1 MSKLDTTRKGV
12 ALYRLFF
19 DHVYS
24 PLGDNSNW
32 EDIENFIDKEFS
44 QFGDDAEYGAMTAL
58 VNVITALLYAHG
70 KAAFEGEPN
79 EVVEQTLQRLAY
91 GLQLED

>member
-32 EDIENFIDKEFS
+32 ED
-44 QFGDDAEYGAMTAL
+44 M
-58 VNVITALLYAHG
+58 NVITALLYAHG